1 MPDLPPFRTI
11 PANFSPTTDLLKDRV
26 ILVTGAGQGL
36 GKAAALAFAR
46 HGATVVLH
54 GRNVPKLE
62 ATYDEIET
70 SGAPQPAI
78 MPLDF
83 TKATQADFDAFAQ
96 SILLTLKRL
105 DGIFHGASHFSPL
118 MPLGLQDLATWQTHL
133 TVNLAAPAA
142 LTKACLPLLKRAPAA
157 NVVWLSE
164 THAIAPKAFWGAFA
178 AAKSALLPLATTWQ
192 AEMMPDDSL
201 RFHVCVPG
209 PVASPSRTKS
219 HPGESSESLP
229 SADSLAPHFLYLMSG
244 NDRAPG
250 GSTTILYKC
259 DANP

>member
-1 MPDLPPFRTI
+1 MADLPLFNTL
-11 PANFSPTTDLLKDRV
+11 PADFSPSTDLLKDRV

-46 HGATVVLH
+46 HGATVILH

-62 ATYDEIET
+62 ATYDEIEAA
-70 SGAPQPAI
+70 GAPQPAI

-83 TKATQADFDAFAQ
+83 AKATQGDFDAFAQ

-118 MPLGLQDLATWQTHL
+118 MPLGLQELAAWQAHL

-142 LTKACLPLLKRAPAA
+142 LTKACLPLLKRAPAGR
-157 NVVWLSE
+157 VVWLSE

-178 AAKSALLPLATTWQ
+178 AAKSALLPLATIWQ
-192 AEMMPDDSL
+192 AEMMPEDAL

-209 PVASPSRTKS
+209 PVASPARAKS
-219 HPGESSESLP
+219 HPGEASESLP
-229 SADSLAPHFLYLMSG
+229 TAESLTPHFLYLMSG
-244 NDRAPG
+244 KDAAPG